1 MHERPY
7 NKKLLLRDSD
17 IYFKKHCIRVNAN
30 LLCVNLLMMLS
41 VFSIKENIKARI
53 NLGVAGLPFHSFAK
67 SGIAECD
74 PKLQQ
79 TLI

>member
-1 MHERPY
+1 MYLNFHKY
-7 NKKLLLRDSD
+7 SQKNVGS
-17 IYFKKHCIRVNAN
+17 CQ
-30 LLCVNLLMMLS
+30 
-41 VFSIKENIKARI
+41 VFSIKGNIKAGI

-67 SGIAECD
+67 SGIVECD